1 MSSRILVVDLNNFAR
16 YPSIAIGYLT
26 SLLRSDGF
34 DVDVL
39 APLTTGLTGVPREPR
54 PAVWG
59 RIDQE
64 LRYRT
69 AVSRHPMIRSAR
81 KRYATRNASKLAGA
95 KDAMV
100 AEFTRQLDAGYDA
113 VLISTY
119 LMYHPHCVAMGEI
132 CRDRGIPLVVG
143 GAYFNAP
150 EVAEQW
156 MNLPGLTALI
166 GGEVEP
172 DLCNIVRQAID
183 KKAVVNRGVWHQN
196 GQLTL
201 DAPPLQDLDQIPFP
215 DYRDFPWSKYP
226 NVIVPI
232 ITGRGCGWGA
242 CSFCSDI
249 TSTVGR
255 TFRSRSPENV
265 LAEIAHQHE
274 QHEAKRLVFTD
285 LKLNSNL
292 AMWRGIINGLP
303 EVLPDAK
310 WIAAVHVGARE
321 ENGLSREELEQARA
335 SGMVRVT
342 TGLES
347 GSQRVLDAMGKGTD
361 LATTRRFL
369 RDASKA
375 GISVRTTMILGFPG
389 EEAADLDASTAFL
402 WEHEQHIERVSL
414 NRFEVMTGTRF
425 ARQLDNKP
433 DLFPQITQLTVNHQV
448 AQISHHYRPTESRTY
463 RRAVSRLLQVV
474 HRINRRPLNEAAR
487 EFEGV
492 M

>member
-1 MSSRILVVDLNNFAR
+1 M
-16 YPSIAIGYLT
+16 
-26 SLLRSDGF
+26 
-34 DVDVL
+34 
-39 APLTTGLTGVPREPR
+39 
-54 PAVWG
+54 
-59 RIDQE
+59 
-64 LRYRT
+64 
-69 AVSRHPMIRSAR
+69 
-81 KRYATRNASKLAGA
+81 
-95 KDAMV
+95 
-100 AEFTRQLDAGYDA
+100 
-113 VLISTY
+113 
-119 LMYHPHCVAMGEI
+119 
-132 CRDRGIPLVVG
+132 
-143 GAYFNAP
+143 
-150 EVAEQW
+150 
-156 MNLPGLTALI
+156 
-166 GGEVEP
+166 
-172 DLCNIVRQAID
+172 
-183 KKAVVNRGVWHQN
+183 
-196 GQLTL
+196 
-201 DAPPLQDLDQIPFP
+201 
-215 DYRDFPWSKYP
+215 
-226 NVIVPI
+226 
-232 ITGRGCGWGA
+232 
-242 CSFCSDI
+242 
-249 TSTVGR
+249 
-255 TFRSRSPENV
+255 

-402 WEHEQHIERVSL
+402 WEHEQYIERVSL

-433 DLFPQITQLTVNHQV
+433 DLFPQITQLTVHHQV